1 MTRITCL
8 LLGLLFTWIAPAN
21 AKPLEV
27 VASFSI
33 LGDMT
38 ERVGGEDIR
47 LTVLIGPDGDAHGFE
62 PTPADARRLAA
73 ADIILAN
80 GLGFEPWLKRLAQS
94 SGAKAPII
102 EVSKSVKPLPLKHA
116 GHGHSHGHKHNHDSG
131 VDPHAWQNARNAV
144 VYVSNIAEA
153 LAKADPANAAA
164 YRSRAK
170 AYEAELRLLDA
181 DIRQSLDTIPQARRR
196 VITSHDAFGYFGSA
210 YGVTFLAPL
219 GTSTEAQAS
228 AKGVARLIEQ
238 IRREKIRTLFVENI
252 SDPRLIEQ
260 IARETGARI
269 GGQLYSD
276 ALSGTQGPAS
286 TYIGMMRH
294 NTRLLTGAMPE
305 GS

>member
-1 MTRITCL
+1 MIRITCL
-8 LLGLLFTWIAPAN
+8 FLGLLLTWIAPAG

-38 ERVGGEDIR
+38 ERVGGEDIK
-47 LTVLIGPDGDAHGFE
+47 LTVLIGPDSDAHGFE

-102 EVSKSVKPLPLKHA
+102 EVSKSVRPLPLKHA
-116 GHGHSHGHKHNHDSG
+116 GHGHSHAHKHNHDG
-131 VDPHAWQNARNAV
+131 GFDPHAWQDARNAV
-144 VYVSNIAEA
+144 VYVSNIADA

-170 AYEAELRLLDA
+170 EYEAELRLLDA
-181 DIRQSLDTIPQARRR
+181 DIRKSLSAIPQARRR

-210 YGVTFLAPL
+210 YEVTFLAPL

-252 SDPRLIEQ
+252 TDPRLIEQ

-276 ALSGTQGPAS
+276 ALSDARGPAP

-294 NTRLLTGAMPE
+294 NTRLLTGAMAE

>member
-38 ERVGGEDIR
+38 ERVGGEDIK
-47 LTVLIGPDGDAHGFE
+47 LTVLIGPDSDAHGFE

-102 EVSKSVKPLPLKHA
+102 EVSKSVSPLPLKHA
-116 GHGHSHGHKHNHDSG
+116 GHGHNHAHKHNHDG
-131 VDPHAWQNARNAV
+131 GFDPHAWQDARNAV
-144 VYVSNIAEA
+144 VYVSNIAGA

-170 AYEAELRLLDA
+170 EYEAELRLLDA
-181 DIRQSLDTIPQARRR
+181 DIRKSLETIPQARRR
-196 VITSHDAFGYFGSA
+196 VITSHDAFGYFGTG

-238 IRREKIRTLFVENI
+238 VRREKIRTLFVENI

-276 ALSGTQGPAS
+276 ALSGARGPAP

-294 NTRLLTGAMPE
+294 NTRLLTDAMAE

>member
-8 LLGLLFTWIAPAN
+8 LFGLLFAWIAPAN

-38 ERVGGEDIR
+38 ERVGGEDIK
-47 LTVLIGPDGDAHGFE
+47 LTVLIGPDSDAHGFE

-102 EVSKSVKPLPLKHA
+102 EVSKSVRPLPLKHA
-116 GHGHSHGHKHNHDSG
+116 GHGHSHGHKHNHGSG
-131 VDPHAWQNARNAV
+131 VDPHAWQDARNAV
-144 VYVSNIAEA
+144 VYVSSIAEA

-181 DIRQSLDTIPQARRR
+181 EIRKSLIAIPQARRR

-228 AKGVARLIEQ
+228 AKGVARLIQQ

-252 SDPRLIEQ
+252 TDPRLIEQ

-269 GGQLYSD
+269 GGRLYSD
-276 ALSGTQGPAS
+276 ALSGAQGSAP

-294 NTRLLTGAMPE
+294 NTRLLTGAMAE

>member
-8 LLGLLFTWIAPAN
+8 LLGLLFAWIAPAN

-38 ERVGGEDIR
+38 ERVGGEDIK
-47 LTVLIGPDGDAHGFE
+47 LTVLIGPDSDAHGFE

-116 GHGHSHGHKHNHDSG
+116 GHGSG
-131 VDPHAWQNARNAV
+131 VDPHAWQDARNAV
-144 VYVSNIAEA
+144 VCVSNIAEA
-153 LAKADPANAAA
+153 LAKAYPANAAA

-181 DIRQSLDTIPQARRR
+181 EIRKSLIAIPQARRR

-228 AKGVARLIEQ
+228 AKGVARLIQQ

-252 SDPRLIEQ
+252 TDPRLIEQ

-276 ALSGTQGPAS
+276 ALSAPAGPAG
-286 TYIGMMRH
+286 TYVAMMRH
-294 NTRLLTGAMPE
+294 NTRLLTEAMAE

>member
-8 LLGLLFTWIAPAN
+8 LLGFLFAWIAPAG
-21 AKPLEV
+21 AKPLEI

-38 ERVGGEDIR
+38 ERVGGEDIK

-94 SGAKAPII
+94 SAAKAPII

-116 GHGHSHGHKHNHDSG
+116 GHGHSHAHKHNHDG
-131 VDPHAWQNARNAV
+131 GFDPHAWQDARNAV
-144 VYVSNIAEA
+144 VYVSNIAGA

-170 AYEAELRLLDA
+170 EYEAELRLLDA
-181 DIRQSLDTIPQARRR
+181 DIRKSLSAIPQARRR

-252 SDPRLIEQ
+252 TDPRLIEQ

-276 ALSGTQGPAS
+276 ALSDARGPAP

-294 NTRLLTGAMPE
+294 NTRLLTGAMAE

>member
-8 LLGLLFTWIAPAN
+8 LFGLLFAWIAPAN

-38 ERVGGEDIR
+38 ERVGGEDIK
-47 LTVLIGPDGDAHGFE
+47 LTVLIGPDSDAHGFE

-116 GHGHSHGHKHNHDSG
+116 GHGHSHGHKHSHGGG
-131 VDPHAWQNARNAV
+131 VDPHAWQDARNAV

-181 DIRQSLDTIPQARRR
+181 EIRKSLIAIPQARRR

-228 AKGVARLIEQ
+228 AKGVARLIQQ

-252 SDPRLIEQ
+252 TDPRLIEQ

-269 GGQLYSD
+269 GGRLYSD
-276 ALSGTQGPAS
+276 ALSGAQGSAP

-294 NTRLLTGAMPE
+294 NTRLLTGAMAE

>member
-116 GHGHSHGHKHNHDSG
+116 GHGHSHGHKHNHGSG
-131 VDPHAWQNARNAV
+131 VDPHAWQDARNAV
-144 VYVSNIAEA
+144 LYVSSIAEA

-294 NTRLLTGAMPE
+294 NTRLLTGAMAE

>member
-1 MTRITCL
+1 MTRFVSL
-8 LLGLLFTWIAPAN
+8 LLALLLSWAPPAT
-21 AKPLEV
+21 AQPLEV

-33 LGDMT
+33 LGDMAG
-38 ERVGGEDIR
+38 RVGGGDVK
-47 LTVLIGPDGDAHGFE
+47 LTVLIGPDSDAHGFE
-62 PTPADARRLAA
+62 PTPADARRLAG

-80 GLGFEPWLKRLAQS
+80 GLGFEPWLRRLVQS
-94 SGAKAPII
+94 SGARAPII
-102 EVSKSVKPLPLKHA
+102 EVSKSVKPLPLK
-116 GHGHSHGHKHNHDSG
+116 GDGHSHSNGHSHSHS
-131 VDPHAWQNARNAV
+131 VDPHAWQDARNAV
-144 VYVSNIAEA
+144 LYVMNIAEA
-153 LAKADPANAAA
+153 LAAADPGNAEA
-164 YRSRAK
+164 YRTRAQ
-170 AYEAELRLLDA
+170 AYQGELRLLDA
-181 DIRQSLDTIPQARRR
+181 EIRKNIGLIPQARRR

-228 AKGVARLIEQ
+228 AKGVARLIVQ

-269 GGQLYSD
+269 GGRLYSD
-276 ALSGTQGPAS
+276 ALSGAQGQAP

-294 NTRLLTGAMPE
+294 NTRLLTEAMAE

>member
-1 MTRITCL
+1 MIRITCL
-8 LLGLLFTWIAPAN
+8 FLGLLLTWIAPAG

-27 VASFSI
+27 VASFSV

-38 ERVGGEDIR
+38 ERVGGEDIK

-102 EVSKSVKPLPLKHA
+102 EVSKSVKPLPLQHA
-116 GHGHSHGHKHNHDSG
+116 GHGHSHAHKHNHDG
-131 VDPHAWQNARNAV
+131 GFDPHAWQNARNAIL
-144 VYVSNIAEA
+144 YVSSIAEA
-153 LAKADPANAAA
+153 LAKADPANATA

-170 AYEAELRLLDA
+170 EYEAELRLLDA
-181 DIRQSLDTIPQARRR
+181 DIRKSLSAIPPARRR

-210 YGVTFLAPL
+210 YGVTFLAPP
-219 GTSTEAQAS
+219 GPSTEAQAA

-252 SDPRLIEQ
+252 TDPRLIEQ

-269 GGQLYSD
+269 GGRLYSD
-276 ALSGTQGPAS
+276 ALSDAQGPAP

-294 NTRLLTGAMPE
+294 NTRLLTGAMAE

>member
-1 MTRITCL
+1 MTRFNCFLFAL
-8 LLGLLFTWIAPAN
+8 LLAWVAPAT
-21 AKPLEV
+21 ARPLEV

-33 LGDMT
+33 LGDMA
-38 ERVGGEDIR
+38 ERVGGDDVK
-47 LTVLIGPDGDAHGFE
+47 LTVLIGPDSDAHGFE
-62 PTPADARRLAA
+62 PTPADARRLAG

-102 EVSKSVKPLPLKHA
+102 EVSKSVKPLPLKDDGHSH
-116 GHGHSHGHKHNHDSG
+116 GHGHSHSHG
-131 VDPHAWQNARNAV
+131 VDPHAWQDARNAV
-144 VYVSNIAEA
+144 LYVTSIAEA
-153 LAKADPANAAA
+153 LAVADPANAPA
-164 YRSRAK
+164 YKSRAQ
-170 AYEAELRLLDA
+170 AYAAELRLLDTE
-181 DIRQSLDTIPQARRR
+181 IRKSFGLIPRARRR

-228 AKGVARLIEQ
+228 AKGVARLIVQ

-269 GGQLYSD
+269 GGRLYSD
-276 ALSGTQGPAS
+276 ALSGDQGPAP

-294 NTRLLTGAMPE
+294 NTRLLTEAMAE